1 MSSKKQSKLADDSP
15 IPDEELRELE
25 VQLSKKLPQYKNLPS
40 QERREIL
47 SLVMRSHSGPL
58 PDAETLSSYNDTIPN
73 GAERIMIMA
82 EESQQASIAALNK
95 QLSISEID
103 VKGHYGSIK
112 RAQVFAFSIAI
123 LCIGL
128 GSWLVT
134 LGFSTFAYLLVA
146 APMLTLAGAF
156 IKGVFTKSKDGE

>member
-1 MSSKKQSKLADDSP
+1 MSAKKQPKQPDDSP
-15 IPDEELRELE
+15 VPDEGLKEFEI
-25 VQLSKKLPQYKNLPS
+25 QLSKKLPQYKNLPLK
-40 QERREIL
+40 ERREIL

-58 PDAETLSSYNDTIPN
+58 PDAETLSNYNDIIPN
-73 GAERIMIMA
+73 GAERIMKMA
-82 EESQQASIAALNK
+82 EESQQGSIAALNK
-95 QLSISEID
+95 QLNISEID

-112 RAQVFAFSIAI
+112 RAQIFAFSIAI

-134 LGFSTFAYLLVA
+134 LGFDTFAYLLIA

-156 IKGVFTKSKDGE
+156 IKGVFTKSKDGD